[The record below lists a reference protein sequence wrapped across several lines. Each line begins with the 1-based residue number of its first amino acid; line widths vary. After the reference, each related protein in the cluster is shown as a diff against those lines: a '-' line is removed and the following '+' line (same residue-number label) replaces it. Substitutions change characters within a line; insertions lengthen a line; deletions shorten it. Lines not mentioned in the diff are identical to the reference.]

1 MPNIQRSAKK
11 GSAKKGAAKKGGA
24 KGGAKAAS
32 AQAGVLTSAS
42 RLQIDRAAA
51 TIARSVETAIARQQ
65 LPGGRLRGPILVGIW
80 IDPIT
85 KKVQVFNQLEQF

>member
-1 MPNIQRSAKK
+1 MPTKKSAKK
-11 GSAKKGAAKKGGA
+11 GSAKKGAAKKGSA
-24 KGGAKAAS
+24 KGTS
-32 AQAGVLTSAS
+32 AQASLLTPAS